1 MTLTA
6 TPQNSTTVATI
17 PFHGTN
23 IQSVEIDGKPHV
35 FFKPMVDTLGMDNRS
50 QLRRLENKSWA
61 SMVKMTTQ
69 LPGDTQRREHTTIDL
84 RTLTMWLA
92 TIDENRVSE
101 EARPLVIA
109 YQSEVA
115 DAVEAYWTKGGAI
128 NPRADEHQINALI
141 YQSRAQME
149 LAQAAR
155 GLIHPDHLEA
165 KARIILA
172 RGLGEVP
179 ELDPATAPL
188 YAHAYLGEK
197 GLSDKQRKAKAGV
210 FGKRLK
216 KAYTEKYGR
225 EPEKY
230 PLNLSNGQIRE
241 VNGYTEADRPLMDQV
256 WSEYF
261 EVSA

>member
-1 MTLTA
+1 MTTI
-6 TPQNSTTVATI
+6 ATI

-23 IQSVEIDGKPHV
+23 VQSIEINGKPHV
-35 FFKPMVDTLGMDNRS
+35 VFRPLVESIGMDPDS
-50 QLRRLENKSWA
+50 QLKRLKRHSWA
-61 SMVKMTTQ
+61 TTAMMTVV
-69 LPGDTQRREHTTIDL
+69 GADGKAREMTTIDL

-92 TIDENRVSE
+92 TIDENRVSD

-109 YQSEVA
+109 YQTEIA
-115 DAVEAYWTKGGAI
+115 DVIEAYWTKGGAI
-128 NPRADEHQINALI
+128 NPRADEHQLNALI

-188 YAHAYLGEK
+188 YAHTYLGEK

-216 KAYTEKYGR
+216 KAYTEKHGR

-241 VNGYTEADRPLMDQV
+241 VNGYTEADRPLMDAV
-256 WSEYF
+256 WSQFF